1 MRAGL
6 PVSTSSVFAND
17 ANYLLAVAYKQGGGG
32 VMRIQLVWLLPGRKQ
47 LGQNVILKKEKKRKI
62 MLKVKK

>member
-32 VMRIQLVWLLPGRKQ
+32 GSIMRIQLVWLLPGRKQ
-47 LGQNVILKKEKKRKI
+47 SWDKREKKEKKI

>member
-32 VMRIQLVWLLPGRKQ
+32 GGVMRIQ
-47 LGQNVILKKEKKRKI
+47 
-62 MLKVKK
+62 

>member
-32 VMRIQLVWLLPGRKQ
+32 VMRIQLVWLLPGRKE
-47 LGQNVILKKEKKRKI
+47 LGQNLILKKEKKKKI